1 MTPRPPLYA
10 RFADNK
16 LILRDEL
23 AIERTLLA
31 NERTLLAY
39 LRSGV
44 ALIIAGVTMIHFS
57 EQGWFLVV
65 GVFCLPA
72 GIACAII
79 GVVRFRR
86 VNRSMVSIR
95 ERRGEPL
102 PSASPG
108 AASPVPSGQAPGLCA
123 SLNKTFIETF
133 KSVINFIIFYHIPA
147 TSILQLRHAASI

>member
-1 MTPRPPLYA
+1 MTTRPSLYA
-10 RFADNK
+10 RFADTT

-44 ALIIAGVTMIHFS
+44 ALLIAGVTMIHFS
-57 EQGWFLVV
+57 EQGWFLLI
-65 GVFCLPA
+65 GCSCLPA
-72 GIACAII
+72 GIVCAIM

-86 VNRSMVSIR
+86 VNRSMRSIR

-102 PSASPG
+102 P
-108 AASPVPSGQAPGLCA
+108 AAAPPVPSVAR
-123 SLNKTFIETF
+123 EDD
-133 KSVINFIIFYHIPA
+133 
-147 TSILQLRHAASI
+147 AAV

>member
-86 VNRSMVSIR
+86 VNRSMASIR

-108 AASPVPSGQAPGLCA
+108 AASPVPSVSGEDEPV
-123 SLNKTFIETF
+123 N
-133 KSVINFIIFYHIPA
+133 
-147 TSILQLRHAASI
+147 